1 MKKSIIAFLLICSV
15 FVSQA
20 QNKCDSIV
28 GKWVFTRWQTDQLLM
43 DIEDSS
49 ATINYKLQQV
59 KAANNGASISAADS
73 LELVNGLKEILES
86 IRKDGFISFTLN
98 KDKSF
103 IWMGTVNDPRE
114 QHTGSYSCNGDT
126 IIFLDMQEQA
136 ANKTEPM
143 TVQIISFSKDRMTV
157 LLSTSGNADLKNN
170 RMSFK
175 RIH

>member
-1 MKKSIIAFLLICSV
+1 MKKSIIATFLICSA

-43 DIEDSS
+43 DIEDSA
-49 ATINYKLQQV
+49 ATIKHKLQQV
-59 KAANNGASISAADS
+59 KAASNGASISASDS
-73 LELVNGLKEILES
+73 LELVNDLKEILES
-86 IRKDGFISFTLN
+86 IRRDGFISFTLN

-103 IWMGTVNDPRE
+103 NWKGTVNDPKE
-114 QHTGSYSCNGDT
+114 QHTGSYSCNGNT
-126 IIFLDMQEQA
+126 ITFINKQELE
-136 ANKTEPM
+136 ANKTEPI
-143 TVQIISFSKDRMTV
+143 TVQIIAFSKDRMTI
-157 LLSTSGNADLKNN
+157 LLSPSGNADFKNN